1 MSRFAAH
8 IAAVLIL
15 SLFIAGCDKCGDKVK
30 LNAPWDSKSCYDDP
44 AQAK

>member
-8 IAAVLIL
+8 LVIVVFL
-15 SLFIAGCDKCGDKVK
+15 SLLIAGCDKCGDKVK
-30 LNAPWDSKSCYDDP
+30 LNAPWDSKACYDDP